1 MQDNYNVNGMSVRI
15 HWLTVVFH
23 SSVDVF
29 LNLAYEGVFDKL
41 FGDLVL
47 RDFGGRFYKHRYD
60 GLLGTRIYFDP
71 YETDKYGETH
81 VCFDLPG
88 SACDV
93 VTPERFVTFMKNLND
108 LNIPFSV
115 TRIDIAFDYLPFTPA
130 DLYSEYL
137 TGELNSLVKR
147 SKYRWIES
155 GDKKANGEDGCT
167 TFEYG
172 SNQSGRMVTCYDK
185 RGYTRLEFQ
194 CRDKRADL
202 VANDLLKLDY
212 FDWWACAVGH
222 LRQYSDY
229 AFDAWLK
236 FVECTERFAIRI
248 SSARALSIA
257 KMAKWAEEQ
266 LSMALYCLQ
275 EVSGGLF
282 VSELL
287 EKGRERYTHKSKYGI
302 TRYDALLQLA

>member
-1 MQDNYNVNGMSVRI
+1 MQDNFNVNGMSIRI

-60 GLLGTRIYFDP
+60 GLLGVRLYFDP
-71 YETDKYGETH
+71 LEQDKSGETH
-81 VCFDLPG
+81 VCFELPG
-88 SACDV
+88 AACDV
-93 VTPERFVTFMKNLND
+93 VTPDKFVLFVRHLNNLA
-108 LNIPFSV
+108 IPFSI
-115 TRIDIAFDYLPFTPA
+115 TRLDIAFDHVPFTPG
-130 DLYSEYL
+130 DLYQHFTAGDL
-137 TGELNSLVKR
+137 VSLVKR
-147 SKYRWIES
+147 SKHRWLVS
-155 GDKKANGEDGCT
+155 GDKKETGEDGCT
-167 TFEYG
+167 TFEFG
-172 SNQSGRMVTCYDK
+172 SNQSERMVTCYDK

-194 CRDKRADL
+194 CRGDRATL
-202 VANDLLKLDY
+202 IANDLLQRDY
-212 FDWWACAVGH
+212 SDWWQCAIGH
-222 LRQYSDY
+222 LRQYADFM
-229 AFDAWLK
+229 FDAWLT
-236 FVECTERFAIRI
+236 FVECTQRFAIRI